1 MERKINEQSQV
12 NRWEGRETRES
23 DEDGMERG
31 KE

>member
-23 DEDGMERG
+23 DEDGNG
-31 KE
+31 KG